1 MIVVSVEDAPRIE
14 NPHGVEVRKLI
25 GEKSAQI
32 FYVILKPGER
42 LRRHTTPVDAFL
54 YILKGRA
61 IVEVGGERV
70 EVKKGAA
77 VYLPKEVPHAVSNEG
92 SLDMAFLV
100 IKVM

>member
-1 MIVVSVEDAPRIE
+1 MIVVSVEDAPRVD
-14 NPHGVEVRKLI
+14 NPHGVDVRKLMD
-25 GEKSAQI
+25 EKSAQI
-32 FYVILKPGER
+32 FYITLKPGES
-42 LRRHTTPVDAFL
+42 LKRHTTPVDAFI
-54 YILKGRA
+54 YVIKGRGT
-61 IVEVGGERV
+61 VEVGGERV